1 MGKLKKKAKREAL
14 EAKLE
19 AQDAREDFERKMA
32 SVKKAGIIEG
42 EKKKEREIK
51 KRDKII
57 KEKDELIKMQQQDK
71 LDIEEKLISSIKNL
85 LKTGVSLKQ
94 VTESFNLTPEQIA
107 KLNA

>member
-1 MGKLKKKAKREAL
+1 
-14 EAKLE
+14 
-19 AQDAREDFERKMA
+19 MA

-71 LDIEEKLISSIKNL
+71 LDREEKLISSIKNL

>member
-42 EKKKEREIK
+42 EKKKER
-51 KRDKII
+51 KRN
-57 KEKDELIKMQQQDK
+57 Q
-71 LDIEEKLISSIKNL
+71 
-85 LKTGVSLKQ
+85 KTR
-94 VTESFNLTPEQIA
+94 
-107 KLNA
+107 